1 MDLDTRRAAQ
11 PALTDMAGKQPGF
24 SRKAVAGWLLF
35 DWAAQPV
42 HTLVTTFVFAPYF
55 ASTLAP
61 TPAAGQALW
70 GYATA
75 AAGLTIALLAPLLG
89 SIADRTGARKRWVCA
104 FSVPLVLGC
113 LLLWFAVP
121 GGQHAVPIA
130 LFGFVLA
137 TIGVEF
143 ATVFNNAMMSDLVPS
158 SRLGRL
164 SGSGWALGYV
174 GGLVSLVIALG
185 LMAANPETGNTLFGL
200 EPILDLDPTTRDG
213 DRASGPFSA
222 LWYIIFVLPLF
233 LFTPDTPRGTPLQ
246 LAVASG
252 LVDLAAALGKLR
264 RDAAMLIFLVANM
277 IYKDGL
283 VALFAFGGIY
293 AAGVLDWGSI
303 EIGTFGILLTVTGTA
318 GAALGGWLDDRFGP
332 RPVIAGALIL
342 LIVCGLGLVSVDK
355 SSVFFVVDVASSA
368 GGGPF
373 STLPERVFLVL
384 GGVIGGAA
392 GPLQSAS
399 RTLLVRLAPPAEL
412 TSHFGLFALSGK
424 LTSFLAPMA
433 VGIVTDV
440 TSSQKAGISVI
451 LIFFSAGLLLLLQM
465 RSPRA

>member
-185 LMAANPETGNTLFGL
+185 LMAANPETGMFYVLTIDWPSFYEPL
-200 EPILDLDPTTRDG
+200 EKRTPEVEETAVSATDRTGATTTFEYDSDHRVPVRITYADG
-213 DRASGPFSA
+213 STSTRTKSGG
-222 LWYIIFVLPLF
+222 YRRTI
-233 LFTPDTPRGTPLQ
+233 
-246 LAVASG
+246 
-252 LVDLAAALGKLR
+252 LR
-264 RDAAMLIFLVANM
+264 R
-277 IYKDGL
+277 
-283 VALFAFGGIY
+283 
-293 AAGVLDWGSI
+293 
-303 EIGTFGILLTVTGTA
+303 
-318 GAALGGWLDDRFGP
+318 
-332 RPVIAGALIL
+332 
-342 LIVCGLGLVSVDK
+342 
-355 SSVFFVVDVASSA
+355 
-368 GGGPF
+368 
-373 STLPERVFLVL
+373 
-384 GGVIGGAA
+384 
-392 GPLQSAS
+392 
-399 RTLLVRLAPPAEL
+399 
-412 TSHFGLFALSGK
+412 
-424 LTSFLAPMA
+424 
-433 VGIVTDV
+433 
-440 TSSQKAGISVI
+440 
-451 LIFFSAGLLLLLQM
+451 
-465 RSPRA
+465 PRARRRKCTSTAMRQTRC